1 MDSDWS
7 RITVWQVDF
16 RFSSENLARIAV
28 HLALSTITFWLTPA
42 VYFRTISGF
51 DVISHKRVGTRD
63 YKEQLSKSDSKKSDN
78 HFEVPNLYQF

>member
-28 HLALSTITFWLTPA
+28 HHALSTIYPPGKFSIFA
-42 VYFRTISGF
+42 FE
-51 DVISHKRVGTRD
+51 TR
-63 YKEQLSKSDSKKSDN
+63 SMGA
-78 HFEVPNLYQF
+78 